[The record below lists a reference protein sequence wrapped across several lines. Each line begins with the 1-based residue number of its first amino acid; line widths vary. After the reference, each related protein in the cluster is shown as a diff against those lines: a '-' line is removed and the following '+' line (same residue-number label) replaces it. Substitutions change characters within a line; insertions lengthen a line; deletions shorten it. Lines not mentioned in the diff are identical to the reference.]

1 MAKKFKGY
9 TKGPYLYTK
18 LDLKYAKK
26 SAKKRGY
33 SVRSKKESSGTF
45 GSRPIAG
52 IWTGPLFRLYTKK
65 K

>member
-26 SAKKRGY
+26 SAQKRGY
-33 SVRSKKESSGTF
+33 SVRSKKESAGTF
-45 GSRPIAG
+45 GSG
-52 IWTGPLFRLYTKK
+52 IWSGPLFRLYTKEK
-65 K
+65 